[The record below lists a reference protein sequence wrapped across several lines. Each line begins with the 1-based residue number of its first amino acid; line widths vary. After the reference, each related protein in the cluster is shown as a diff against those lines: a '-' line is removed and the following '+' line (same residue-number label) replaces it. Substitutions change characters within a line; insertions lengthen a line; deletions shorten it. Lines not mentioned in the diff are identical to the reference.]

1 MSKRAEEKS
10 IAYQLATHGPRVMGG
25 DIILSEDDRKF
36 WNINYDFKNGYE
48 EAEKDLG
55 WISVKDKLPG
65 PSEWVVAC
73 IEQYGHAQCLTLATY
88 NEETKVWHTDKW
100 ENGEQETYNPDYWM
114 PIPNRIKEE

>member
-48 EAEKDLG
+48 EAEKDLALT
-55 WISVKDKLPG
+55 WEDIKT
-65 PSEWVVAC
+65 
-73 IEQYGHAQCLTLATY
+73 IEQIIATSDWY
-88 NEETKVWHTDKW
+88 DFEINGKLWSKEFYEEVLK
-100 ENGEQETYNPDYWM
+100 
-114 PIPNRIKEE
+114 RFKEAKK